1 MKKMLFLLL
10 ALSIFFGCS
19 KDESDDFNEN
29 HLIEYAAN
37 QNYTQTFYYGGG
49 CGYLSADGGHDGNWY
64 RSICDRLTFT
74 LYDYDEEF
82 NTITPS
88 KALIKDLE
96 TLNKD
101 TKNKEHKYFLTAN
114 VYFQYIGIES
124 ITKPRLK
131 NTWQIVIGKMEEY
144 VFKGQIYN
152 RLVVVDVK

>member
-64 RSICDRLTFT
+64 RSI
-74 LYDYDEEF
+74 
-82 NTITPS
+82 
-88 KALIKDLE
+88 
-96 TLNKD
+96 
-101 TKNKEHKYFLTAN
+101 
-114 VYFQYIGIES
+114 
-124 ITKPRLK
+124 
-131 NTWQIVIGKMEEY
+131 VI
-144 VFKGQIYN
+144 
-152 RLVVVDVK
+152 D